1 MKKSTKLLIAFIL
14 GQAVQVVLHAVSMNF
29 WENRRILFCCAA
41 GFLVA
46 VAVFAGV
53 CITKDEKPM
62 SYEDY
67 ARIPFDGKG

>member
-14 GQAVQVVLHAVSMNF
+14 GQAVQVILHAVSMNF

-41 GFLVA
+41 GLLMA

-53 CITKDEKPM
+53 MITKEEKPLTF
-62 SYEDY
+62 EDY
-67 ARIPFDGKG
+67 ANGGAEHLR

>member
-14 GQAVQVVLHAVSMNF
+14 GQAVQVILHAVSMNF

-53 CITKDEKPM
+53 CITKEETLTF
-62 SYEDY
+62 EDY
-67 ARIPFDGKG
+67 ANGKGNHIR

>member
-14 GQAVQVVLHAVSMNF
+14 GQAVQVILHAVSMNF

-41 GFLVA
+41 GFLVS

-53 CITKDEKPM
+53 CITKEETLTF
-62 SYEDY
+62 EDY
-67 ARIPFDGKG
+67 ANGKANHLR

>member
-53 CITKDEKPM
+53 MITKEEKPLT
-62 SYEDY
+62 YEDY
-67 ARIPFDGKG
+67 ANGKTDIFR